1 MDYGSQLISPD
12 SAFFEHLKSLPPSLL
27 DLEIRSLLSLP
38 HLASFISALTRRL
51 QSHRDFEAVQAYLAV
66 FLRVH
71 GDVLVANE
79 ELLSGLK
86 ELRLEQGKEGGRL
99 GKLVGYSLGTMN
111 FLRSSG

>member
-1 MDYGSQLISPD
+1 LVVAS
-12 SAFFEHLKSLPPSLL
+12 FFEHLKSLPPSLL

-38 HLASFISALTRRL
+38 HLSAFIVALTQRL
-51 QSHRDFEAVQAYLAV
+51 RSHRDFEAVQAYLAV

-79 ELLSGLK
+79 ELLEGLRS
-86 ELRLEQGKEGGRL
+86 LRAEQAKEGGRL
-99 GKLVGYSLGTMN
+99 GKLVGYSLGTLG